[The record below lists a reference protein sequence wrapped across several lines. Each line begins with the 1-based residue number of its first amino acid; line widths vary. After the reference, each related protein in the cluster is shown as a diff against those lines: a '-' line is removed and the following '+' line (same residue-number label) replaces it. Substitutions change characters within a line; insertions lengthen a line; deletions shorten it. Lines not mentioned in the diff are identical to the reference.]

1 MNPTT
6 RFPAAIVGG
15 LALAVAVLGSSAAHA
30 QPVTTKVAAISETQD
45 QPALTVESTDD
56 MTNCNRARRRLWVDG
71 EGWIVRRITTCR

>member
-15 LALAVAVLGSSAAHA
+15 VALAVAVLGSSAVHA
-30 QPVTTKVAAISETQD
+30 QTVTTKVAAISETQD

>member
-1 MNPTT
+1 MSPTT

-15 LALAVAVLGSSAAHA
+15 LVLAVAVLGPSAAQE
-30 QPVTTKVAAISETQD
+30 QPVTTKVAAISETQA
-45 QPALTVESTDD
+45 QPALAVEPADD